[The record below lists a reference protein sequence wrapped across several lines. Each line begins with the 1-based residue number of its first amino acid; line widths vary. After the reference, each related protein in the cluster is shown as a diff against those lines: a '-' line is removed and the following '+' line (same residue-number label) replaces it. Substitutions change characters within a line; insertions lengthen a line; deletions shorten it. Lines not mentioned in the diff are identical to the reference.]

1 MKVGEL
7 SPAELAT
14 RAAGPGLDFE
24 AGPFRIL
31 LKTRL
36 RGMVDVFARLYAG
49 FPLQEREGIHD
60 FHVELIDPAPLRRRF
75 RPQSHFLLDGQ
86 APFEP
91 YPLDHAFPLFE
102 WGLNYAIATRS
113 HSWCLLHS
121 AVVEKDGRALL
132 LPALPGSGKSTLC
145 AALMQRGW
153 RLLSDE
159 FGILDPDSGL
169 LQPMPRPIP
178 LKNRSIDVMRAFAPE
193 GVFGPRFPRTRK
205 GDVVHLAPTS
215 ESVARQHQPA
225 RPGWVLFPRYRA
237 GAATRITPVAPSQA
251 FVRLSNNAFNYQ
263 LGGETAFRALA
274 ALIRRVSCH
283 DLVYGDLEDVVAR
296 IEDLTR

>member
-1 MKVGEL
+1 M
-7 SPAELAT
+7 
-14 RAAGPGLDFE
+14 DFE
-24 AGPFRIL
+24 VGPFRVL

-36 RGMVDVFARLYAG
+36 RGMVAVFARLYAD
-49 FPLQEREGIHD
+49 FPLQEGEGIHD
-60 FHVELIDPAPLRRRF
+60 FNVELIDPAPLRRKL

-91 YPLDHAFPLFE
+91 YPQDHAFPLFE

-121 AVVEKDGRALL
+121 AVVEKGGRALL

-159 FGILDPDSGL
+159 FGILDPDTGL

-178 LKNRSIDVMRAFAPE
+178 LKNHSIEVMQNFAPD

-205 GDVVHLAPTS
+205 GDVVHLAPTP
-215 ESVARQHQPA
+215 ESVARQHQTAQPA
-225 RPGWVLFPRYRA
+225 WVLFPRYRA
-237 GAATRITPVAPSQA
+237 DAATRITPVAPTQA

-263 LGGETAFRALA
+263 LGGERAFRALA
-274 ALIRRVSCH
+274 TLIRRVSCH

-296 IEDLTR
+296 IEDLTQ